1 MNKYVRI
8 LMALGLYVCIALP
21 VVAQTPININRINS
35 PTIKTVELRNPLDQ
49 FAPPVLVLGSAN
61 AQLTCSFD
69 DLRGSIRRYAYTA
82 ILCNSDWTKS
92 RLWPNEYITG
102 LFEERINDSKSSFGP
117 RIAYTHYSF
126 QFPKSSMQFSKS
138 GNYLLKVYEENNP
151 DKICFTLRFYVV
163 EPITSITGTV
173 KKSSSVEQSDTF
185 QEVDFQ
191 VKTNSYL
198 IDPRSNVYAYILQ
211 NAREDN
217 ALRVQPKQ
225 VIGSVIDFNYDNGE
239 NTFAAGN
246 EFRRFNISS
255 VRNAMDHVSSI
266 TVLEDSC
273 SALLMPDKPR
283 AFSSYLSEND
293 VNGNFIPNTIDYQ
306 NTNTEA
312 EYVKVK
318 FFLKLSTPVSKGK
331 IVVVGRFCQW
341 DPASGFVMKYV
352 PSLNGYVGEGFLKQ
366 GYYDYMYL
374 YYPEENKPG
383 LTSLVEGDYSET
395 QNEYQLYV
403 YYHKPGD
410 VYDRLIGT
418 GIFGKTNGK

>member
-1 MNKYVRI
+1 MNKYKRTV
-8 LMALGLYVCIALP
+8 MALGLYVCIALP
-21 VVAQTPININRINS
+21 VIAQSQINISRIYNN
-35 PTIKTVELRNPLDQ
+35 TIKTVELRNPLDQ
-49 FAPPVLVLGSAN
+49 FAPPVLVLGVGNS
-61 AQLTCSFD
+61 QLTCSFD
-69 DLRGSIRRYAYTA
+69 DLKGSIRRYAYTA
-82 ILCNSDWTKS
+82 TLCNSDWTKS
-92 RLWPNEYITG
+92 SLWPNEYITG
-102 LFEERINDSKSSFGP
+102 LSEDRINDAKSSFGT
-117 RIAYTHYSF
+117 RIAYTHYTF
-126 QFPKSSMQFSKS
+126 QFPTSSMQFSKS

-151 DKICFTLRFYVV
+151 DNILFTLRFYVV
-163 EPITSITGTV
+163 EPMTSITGTV

-211 NAREDN
+211 NGREDN
-217 ALRVQPKQ
+217 ALRLRPKQ

-246 EFRRFNISS
+246 EFRRFNLSS
-255 VRNAMDHVSSI
+255 VRNAMDHVSGI
-266 TVLEDSC
+266 TVIGDTAH
-273 SALLMPDKPR
+273 ALLMGDKPR
-283 AFSSYLSEND
+283 AFSNYLSDND
-293 VNGNFIPNTIDYQ
+293 INGNFMPNTIDYQ

-312 EYVKVK
+312 EYVMVK
-318 FFLKLSTPVSKGK
+318 FFLKLSIPVAKGK

-341 DPASGFVMKYV
+341 DPAAGFVMKYV
-352 PSLNGYVGEGFLKQ
+352 PSLNGYVGEGLLKQ

-383 LTSLVEGDYSET
+383 LTSLIEGDYSET
-395 QNEYQLYV
+395 QNEYQIYV
-403 YYHKPGD
+403 YYHKPGE

>member
-1 MNKYVRI
+1 MNKYART

-21 VVAQTPININRINS
+21 VIAQTQINTSRIYNN
-35 PTIKTVELRNPLDQ
+35 TIKTVELRNPLDQ
-49 FAPPVLVLGSAN
+49 FAPPVLVLGAAN
-61 AQLTCSFD
+61 SQLICSFD
-69 DLRGSIRRYAYTA
+69 DLKGSIRRYAYTV
-82 ILCNSDWTKS
+82 ILCNSDWTQSK
-92 RLWPNEYITG
+92 LWPNEYITG
-102 LFEERINDSKSSFGP
+102 LSEDRINDAKSSFGT
-117 RIAYTHYSF
+117 RIVYTHYMF
-126 QFPKSSMQFSKS
+126 KFPTSSMQFSKS

-151 DKICFTLRFYVV
+151 DNICFTLRFYVV
-163 EPITSITGTV
+163 EPMTSITGTV
-173 KKSSSVEQSDTF
+173 KKSSSVEQSDSF

-211 NAREDN
+211 NGREDN
-217 ALRVQPKQ
+217 AVRLRPKQ

-246 EFRRFNISS
+246 EFRRFNLSS
-255 VRNAMDHVSSI
+255 VRNAMDHVSGI
-266 TVLEDSC
+266 TVIKDTAN
-273 SALLMPDKPR
+273 ALLMGDKPR
-283 AFSSYLSEND
+283 AFSSYLSDND
-293 VNGNFIPNTIDYQ
+293 INGNFTPNTIDYQ

-318 FFLKLSTPVSKGK
+318 FYLKLSIPVAKGK

-341 DPASGFVMKYV
+341 NPASGFVMKYI
-352 PSLNGYVGEGFLKQ
+352 PSLNGYVGEGLLKQ

-383 LTSLVEGDYSET
+383 LTSLIEGDYSET

-403 YYHKPGD
+403 YYHKPGE

-418 GIFGKTNGK
+418 GVFGKTDGK